1 MYSKQRRRFSQDL
14 KQKAVHA
21 SFESPESVG
30 TVAAKLELH
39 PDLLSRWR
47 RQMAGREDDKEADF
61 SGLTPP
67 ARSNASLEREVR
79 RLKKRLER
87 QKLENE
93 IPKKAKEYFAK
104 NRK

>member
-1 MYSKQRRRFSQDL
+1 MYSKQCRRFSQDF
-14 KQKAVHA
+14 KKKAVQA

-47 RQMAGREDDKEADF
+47 RQMAGRENDKEPDF
-61 SGLTPP
+61 SKLTPP

-79 RLKKRLER
+79 RLKKSLER

-93 IPKKAKEYFAK
+93 ILKKATEYFAK